1 MMKNVLRES
10 LCLYGIQ
17 TLSLVYWAFFFF
29 LLLFRLFCLK
39 EKKQMNF
46 TQGISLRKMCCAHE
60 RVCSQICA
68 HVIHFSK
75 AQISKWH
82 VSLIYAQAHKLFSGF
97 SIACS
102 IKPDG

>member
-17 TLSLVYWAFFFF
+17 TLSLVYWFSPPP
-29 LLLFRLFCLK
+29 RLFCLK

>member
-10 LCLYGIQ
+10 LCLYRIQ
-17 TLSLVYWAFFFF
+17 TLSLVYWFFSP
-29 LLLFRLFCLK
+29 RLFCLK